1 MSKKVPQ
8 EIWEV
13 MHDRVMLYYV
23 IYATSTTPFPP
34 FHTLSSHQT
43 QTPLPTIL
51 KTLQSTSYLPHH
63 LFAYIPN
70 LAISMMQL
78 VGQGDLVG

>member
-1 MSKKVPQ
+1 MQ
-8 EIWEV
+8 
-13 MHDRVMLYYV
+13 DRVMQYYV
-23 IYATSTTPFPP
+23 IYATSTTPSDFIKTP
-34 FHTLSSHQT
+34 QT

-51 KTLQSTSYLPHH
+51 KALQSTSYLQHH

-78 VGQGDLVG
+78 VGQGVLVG